1 MAEIA
6 RDERA
11 LLVVANLVLEEYDS
25 GSGNYRSLYEW
36 LDRYAV
42 LVANLLMRPL
52 YGVVESLTKDQVTLD
67 AFLDR
72 VTALSSDPET
82 EALDV
87 FFVVHGSPGRVY
99 FDDVSIA
106 TADLAERLK
115 AADLADRL
123 RLLYSTACYGASHAA
138 DFVEAGFRTA
148 SGALAVCANGPYD
161 FPTQLLKWGRLNT
174 YKSTVIAGNNPV
186 FRVIHDNAAK
196 AMGFTDVNSEKIIVG
211 KKYTRITS
219 PAV

>member
-11 LLVVANLVLEEYDS
+11 LLVVANLVLEDFDA
-25 GSGNYRSLYEW
+25 GSGNYQSLYEW

-52 YGVVESLTKDQVTLD
+52 YRVVESLTKDQVTLD

-87 FFVVHGSPGRVY
+87 FLVVHGSPGRVY
-99 FDDVSIA
+99 FDDGSIA
-106 TADLAERLK
+106 TADLAEMLK
-115 AADLADRL
+115 TADLADRL
-123 RLLYSTACYGASHAA
+123 RLLYSTACYGSSHAQ
-138 DFVEAGFRTA
+138 DFVDAGFRTA

-161 FPTQLLKWGRLNT
+161 FPTQLLRWGRQNT